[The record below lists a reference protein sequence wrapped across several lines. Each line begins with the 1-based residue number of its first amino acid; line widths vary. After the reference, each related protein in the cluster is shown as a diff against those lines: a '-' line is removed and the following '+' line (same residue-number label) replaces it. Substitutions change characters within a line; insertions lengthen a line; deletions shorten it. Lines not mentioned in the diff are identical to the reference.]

1 LPQTLEPLLR
11 RHEFFAGLDPQY
23 LALLTGCA
31 ANVTFAG
38 GAFLFRQGTPAEKFF
53 LITGGT
59 VALEIAAPSRVVTV
73 QTLGE
78 GEVAGFSWLMGP
90 HQWQFDGRAV
100 TRVRAIEMDGACLR
114 AKCEADPRLGF
125 DLMRRFA
132 SVAMRRLQATR
143 LQIMDVYGH
152 ANLA

>member
-1 LPQTLEPLLR
+1 LPGTLEPLLR

-132 SVAMRRLQATR
+132 GVATRRLQATR

-152 ANLA
+152 ANPV